1 MLTLETCL
9 QLQLFVHQ
17 IGNKRLKVQHK
28 QIRSAEQQHDRQG
41 GHHGGGYN
49 HSGGNQGG
57 GGRGG
62 GGYGRGYMSNTLPP
76 SGPMATNAGW
86 YQSNAGNIESSNNKD
101 VVGETDDGA
110 GPSSFA
116 TMDPL
121 RQSLPE
127 VDGAN

>member
-1 MLTLETCL
+1 MLR
-9 QLQLFVHQ
+9 Q

-49 HSGGNQGG
+49 HAGGNQ
-57 GGRGG
+57 G

-76 SGPMATNAGW
+76 SGPMAMNAGW
-86 YQSNAGNIESSNNKD
+86 YQSNAGNIETSNSKD
-101 VVGETDDGA
+101 VVSETEDGA
-110 GPSSFA
+110 APSSFSS
-116 TMDPL
+116 MDPL

-127 VDGAN
+127 VDGTK